1 MSNFNVLILG
11 SASATPTLHR
21 NPTSQLVTINQ
32 QLYLIDCGE
41 GTQLQLRKHNVN
53 FNRIHH
59 IFISHLH
66 GDHYLGLIGL
76 LQTMH
81 LLGRENELTVFGPK
95 NLKEIIE
102 VHFKYS
108 KSYPSYSLNFVELST
123 ESPSII
129 YETDKL
135 TVETI
140 ILTHRLP
147 CTGFLFK
154 EKVKPRRI
162 NPQAIAQYN
171 IPIHALNKLKLGLD
185 FIRSEHDIIKNK
197 LLTDD
202 SLPSYSYAYCS
213 DTAYNEAILSQI
225 DRVSL
230 LYHEA
235 TFMEIDKDRAIKTKH
250 STAKEAATIAL
261 KSKANYLIIGH
272 FSNRYK
278 HLDELLNEAKT
289 VFKKTELASEG
300 ICFEVAKM

>member
-1 MSNFNVLILG
+1 M
-11 SASATPTLHR
+11 
-21 NPTSQLVTINQ
+21 
-32 QLYLIDCGE
+32 
-41 GTQLQLRKHNVN
+41 
-53 FNRIHH
+53 
-59 IFISHLH
+59 
-66 GDHYLGLIGL
+66 
-76 LQTMH
+76 
-81 LLGRENELTVFGPK
+81 
-95 NLKEIIE
+95 
-102 VHFKYS
+102 
-108 KSYPSYSLNFVELST
+108 
-123 ESPSII
+123 
-129 YETDKL
+129 
-135 TVETI
+135 
-140 ILTHRLP
+140 
-147 CTGFLFK
+147 FK
-154 EKVKPRRI
+154 EKAKPRRI